1 MNNKN
6 SKKYSKIAKLIGI
19 LSGFILVLGTSY
31 AVFRVTTTGEK
42 ENVVSAGKL
51 NVRIENEQNE
61 ITLNNALPQTEEE
74 GKQNTPYIFDIV
86 NRGNINAMYDLY
98 LEVNNE
104 STLDARVIRY
114 YLTVVEDGEEKQI
127 TPVGN
132 LITNEEEN
140 RKEGKKAY
148 KIDTKYLDVNKTNN
162 YKLYLWLDYD
172 TEAEQ
177 AINKTFK
184 ANVRVD
190 AEQIYKGN
198 KLIRQVDVSENN
210 DGSVTAY
217 MYGND
222 TVVIKGQGQVKSG
235 LSDSLKFVSD
245 EVLPNYKKA
254 LKNMGAD
261 VSNINTV
268 EDLQTYLDSQDRNF
282 EMQLNDQ
289 ITYICAKETLKDMN
303 NDSDKVIDAESL
315 TAYLQELGWMDE
327 EGNQTDTGEE
337 FITKFEAKYNKNY
350 SFEGYSPSKIIIEKG
365 ITNIPDGLF
374 SGNEYITEVKI
385 PDSVQTIE
393 ANAFNSCSNLTS
405 ITLPN
410 SITSIEHNTFYG
422 CSSLTS
428 ITIPSSVTSI
438 GYMAFDGCGKLTS
451 ITLQNGIKSIGN
463 DAFRWC
469 QKLTS
474 ITIPN
479 SVTSIGSSAFYNCS
493 SLTSITIPGGV
504 TSIGNYAFGECA
516 SLKSIN
522 VEANNSNYLSEDG
535 VLYNKNK
542 TILIKAPEGKS
553 NVTIPESVTEIGET
567 AFSHCSNLTSITI
580 PNSVTRIGSSAFS
593 YCASL
598 TSITIPNSVT
608 KVKSTAF
615 MSWNDSQ
622 TINIDNTREY
632 VNLYW
637 DSWWNRSCNAK
648 INYLRS

>member
-6 SKKYSKIAKLIGI
+6 SKKYSRVAKLIGI

-31 AVFRVTTTGEK
+31 AVFRVTITGEK

-51 NVRIENEQNE
+51 DVRVENEQNE
-61 ITLNNALPQTEEE
+61 IAINNALPQTEEE
-74 GKQNTPYIFDIV
+74 GKQNTPYTFDIV

-217 MYGND
+217 MYTND
-222 TVVIKGQGQVKSG
+222 TVVIKGQGQIKSG
-235 LSDSLKFVSD
+235 LSDSLKFANE
-245 EVLPNYKKA
+245 EVLPNYKKV
-254 LKNMGAD
+254 LQSMGVD

-268 EDLQTYLDSQDRNF
+268 EDLQTYLDSQDRDFNIKF
-282 EMQLNDQ
+282 GNE
-289 ITYICAKETLKDMN
+289 IYYICGKKVLQEMN
-303 NDSDKVIDAESL
+303 KDSDKVVDYASL
-315 TAYLQELGWMDE
+315 TAYLQEIGWADE
-327 EGNQTDTGEE
+327 NENQTEAGEE
-337 FITKFEAKYNKNY
+337 FFTKLENKYNRNY